1 MVSEEIRVLVVDD
14 SAVIRS
20 LISDNIAATPGMKV
34 VGTAEDGQKA
44 LEILD
49 TVRPDVITL
58 DVQMPRMDGL
68 ATLDAILARR
78 SIPVIMVSSLTR
90 LGAETALDALDR
102 GAVDYLAK
110 PDYGEKT
117 RTALRDELP
126 RKIRMAAGCDV
137 QRIVA
142 IRREHR
148 KRIAQRI
155 AQRGTAPVN
164 GKAGAGPD
172 LAEDRSQ
179 KSQRSLPP
187 ELAETCVAIGISTG
201 GPPALA
207 QLFAAIR
214 PPLPP
219 IVVVQ
224 HMPPSFTKPLA
235 WRLDSLSELSIN
247 EAAAGD
253 VLMPNQVLIAPGGKH
268 LQVRRSGGTVKA
280 VIKDGPVVSGHKP
293 SVDVLMK
300 SVVEAFGSGCLG
312 VIMTGMG
319 HDGADGCRII
329 RAAGGIVI
337 GQDEATSD
345 VYGMNKV
352 AFLEG
357 SVDRQFA
364 LNEAATVIAHHVRRL
379 RSCSASLTKCQRDLP
394 FVTSYHQQQRITP

>member
-1 MVSEEIRVLVVDD
+1 MASDEIGVLIVDD

-20 LISDNIAATPGMKV
+20 LIADSIAATPGMKV

-49 TVRPDVITL
+49 LARPDVITL

-78 SIPVIMVSSLTR
+78 SIPVIMVSSLTKM
-90 LGAETALDALDR
+90 GAEIALDALDR

-126 RKIRMAAGCDV
+126 RKIRVAAGCDV
-137 QRIVA
+137 QKIVA
-142 IRREHR
+142 IRREQR
-148 KRIAQRI
+148 KRIAQR
-155 AQRGTAPVN
+155 AAERGTAAPGGKSDTASNRAEN
-164 GKAGAGPD
+164 G
-172 LAEDRSQ
+172 SC
-179 KSQRSLPP
+179 KSYGTSPP
-187 ELAETCVAIGISTG
+187 EMAGICVALGISTG

-207 QLFAAIR
+207 ELFAAIR
-214 PPLPP
+214 PPMPP

-235 WRLDSLSELSIN
+235 WRLDSLSELSIK
-247 EAAAGD
+247 EAAPGD
-253 VLMPNQVLIAPGGKH
+253 ILAPNQVLIAPGGRH
-268 LQVRRSGGTVKA
+268 LQVRRAGNSMKA
-280 VIKDGPVVSGHKP
+280 AIVDGPVVSGHKP
-293 SVDVLMK
+293 SVDVMMK

-319 HDGADGCRII
+319 HDGAEGCRAI
-329 RAAGGIVI
+329 RAAGGIVL
-337 GQDEATSD
+337 GQDETTSD

-357 SVDRQFA
+357 NVDRQFG
-364 LNEAATVIAHHVRRL
+364 LKEAATVIAHYVRRL
-379 RSCSASLTKCQRDLP
+379 RPAAA
-394 FVTSYHQQQRITP
+394 V

>member
-1 MVSEEIRVLVVDD
+1 MASEEIRVLVVDD

-20 LISDNIAATPGMKV
+20 LIADNIAATPGMKV

-49 TVRPDVITL
+49 ALRPDVITL

-78 SIPVIMVSSLTR
+78 SIPVIMVSSLTK
-90 LGAETALDALDR
+90 LGAEIALDALDR

-137 QRIVA
+137 ERIVA
-142 IRREHR
+142 IRREQR
-148 KRIAQRI
+148 KRIAQRA
-155 AQRGTAPVN
+155 AQRAIAPVG
-164 GKAGAGPD
+164 GKPDSGPER
-172 LAEDRSQ
+172 AEDRSG
-179 KSQRSLPP
+179 KSHRPLPA
-187 ELAETCVAIGISTG
+187 ELAGTCVAIGISTG

-214 PPLPP
+214 PPMPP

-235 WRLDSLSELSIN
+235 WRLDSLSELTIN

-253 VLMPNQVLIAPGGKH
+253 ILMPNQVLIAPGGKH
-268 LQVRRSGGTVKA
+268 LQIRRMGSTARA
-280 VIKDGPVVSGHKP
+280 VITDGAVVSGHKP
-293 SVDVLMK
+293 SVDVMMK

-319 HDGADGCRII
+319 RDGADGCRTI

-352 AFLEG
+352 AFVEG
-357 SVDRQFA
+357 NVDRQFA
-364 LNEAATVIAHHVRRL
+364 LTDAATVIAHHVRRL
-379 RSCSASLTKCQRDLP
+379 RARAA
-394 FVTSYHQQQRITP
+394 V